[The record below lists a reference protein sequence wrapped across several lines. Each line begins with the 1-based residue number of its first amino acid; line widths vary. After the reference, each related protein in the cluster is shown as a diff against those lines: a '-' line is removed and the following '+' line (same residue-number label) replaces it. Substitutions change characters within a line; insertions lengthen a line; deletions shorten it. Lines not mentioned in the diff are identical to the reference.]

1 MHQLPSSLKGIDMTI
16 YEILR
21 RLKLSPKVW
30 HVLTREDDSDDSDD
44 MDYDYYESKIEE
56 GSPYTRSEMS
66 YIAPSPQGF
75 GTFKAYDADYFREIV
90 PKHMDEYDLKKITW
104 LSERADTL
112 PGDKKGLAAAGLVCG
127 NEPSI
132 WTFYSTAVILAKVPL
147 TGKRT
152 V

>member
-1 MHQLPSSLKGIDMTI
+1 MTI

-30 HVLTREDDSDDSDD
+30 HVLTREDDSDDMDD
-44 MDYDYYESKIEE
+44 MDYDYPNFESDIEE
-56 GSPYTRSEMS
+56 ESPYTRSEMS

-75 GTFKAYDADYFREIV
+75 GTFDAYEACCFRDIV
-90 PKHMDEYDLKKITW
+90 TENMDEYALEKITW

-112 PGDKKGLAAAGLVCG
+112 PGDKKGLAAAALVCG

-132 WTFYSTAVILAKVPL
+132 WTFYSTAVILAKVPPA
-147 TGKRT
+147 GKRT